1 MKTYNTYKFTIPN
14 RNANIFHCDVY
25 SEDGNFLY
33 HREVHLYD
41 KNLSNELNTT
51 ILAKKMST
59 TLNVEERDLYIPI
72 RMAVLLGESIWQNSA
87 Y

>member
-1 MKTYNTYKFTIPN
+1 MHIYKFTIPN
-14 RNANIFHCDVY
+14 RNVSIFRCDVY

-41 KNLSNELNTT
+41 KNLSDELNTI

-72 RMAVLLGESIWQNSA
+72 RMAVLLGESTWQNSA